1 MTLTT
6 KNKAQQAIPRRVMRE
21 LTVGAGLVRGLR
33 DFAISKGA
41 DPDALDHRSGLE
53 PRGLEDDDTRVPF
66 SRYMAL
72 MKAAQ
77 AECGLPALAL
87 LYGEAID
94 LSQISV
100 LGLICRASETMLDAF
115 AQMNRYGEL
124 VLEADHIQPGD
135 RFRLEKKDG
144 ALWLVDNR
152 VIPADFPEMVEL
164 AFAQMACGTRPFGKT
179 PFVHAL
185 QLAYSRP
192 AHSAE
197 YDRVFQVPITFDA
210 RWNAMQVDEAWLTH
224 RVSAAPRYVFGIL
237 SQHAQL
243 MVDQLQKQDTAR
255 ARVETVLMPILHT
268 GASGLDGVAET
279 LGIGR
284 RTLSR
289 RLSAEGV
296 TFETV
301 LDELRC
307 KVAQHYLA
315 EGRISVTETAYLVG
329 FSDPSAFS
337 RAFKRWTGKS
347 PKNAR
352 S

>member
-1 MTLTT
+1 MTLTA
-6 KNKAQQAIPRRVMRE
+6 KNLAQRAIPRRAMRE
-21 LTVGAGLVRGLR
+21 LTVGAGVVRGLR
-33 DFAISKGA
+33 DFAIANGA
-41 DPDALDHRSGLE
+41 DRDTLDRQSGLDSL
-53 PRGLEDDDTRVPF
+53 PIQDDDARIPF
-66 SRYMAL
+66 SNYMAL
-72 MKAAQ
+72 MKVGQ
-77 AECGLPALAL
+77 VECGLPALAL

-94 LSQISV
+94 LSQISI

-115 AQMNRYGEL
+115 VQMNRYGEL

-152 VIPADFPEMVEL
+152 VIPEDFPEMVEL
-164 AFAQMACGTRPFGKT
+164 AFSQMACGTRPFGKT
-179 PFVHAL
+179 PFVHAV
-185 QLAYSRP
+185 QLAYPRP

-197 YDRVFQVPITFDA
+197 YDRVFQVPIMFDA
-210 RWNAMQVDEAWLTH
+210 DWNAMQVDEAWLTH
-224 RVSAAPRYVFGIL
+224 RVAAAPRYVFGIL
-237 SQHAQL
+237 SQHAQT
-243 MVDQLQKQDTAR
+243 MVDQLQTQDTTR

-268 GASGLDGVAET
+268 GTGGLDGVAET

-289 RLSAEGV
+289 RLSDEGV

-301 LDELRC
+301 LDELRR
-307 KVAQHYLA
+307 KVAQHYLS

-347 PKNAR
+347 PKHFR